1 VPETLRLRVAAGC
14 CAACAGD
21 VRGTLAALPGAEDVQ
36 VLAGADVITV
46 AHDGRLD
53 EDTVRRAAAQHNL
66 TLVSA
71 REPGQHRESPWWRD
85 RFVLT
90 MAAATVLLA
99 ITLVGEYV
107 AGSETVSAVFGVAT
121 ILVGGAPSAR
131 DAVAAL
137 RARRLAFVQ
146 LLIVAVIGAVILGV
160 VEEAAILVV
169 VYSLGDVLETW
180 LAHRARRSLRSLM
193 ELVPS
198 TARRR
203 TAAGDE
209 ELVAVDALAVGDL
222 VLVRP
227 GERLPTD
234 GIVHSGVSA
243 VDQSAVTGE
252 SIPVEVTPGGEVF
265 GGTVNGIG
273 ALEVEASRPYE
284 DTTLA
289 RVIRQIED
297 AQANKGTAQRF
308 ADRFGARYTPAVA
321 AIALAVVIIGPLAGG
336 ELRSWVYRALVVL
349 VVSCSCAL
357 IISVPTAIVAAVT
370 RGARDGILIRG
381 GAFLEA
387 LAAVRTVAFD
397 KTGTLTQGHP
407 RLTDVVAL
415 NGLAERDVLTLAAS
429 VEAASEHP
437 LAGAVLA
444 GARARGLDWPAATD
458 ARAEPGVGVHAR
470 LGSLRLF
477 VGRPDATSAAADGPV
492 RALAAAG
499 KTVMVITRDA
509 EPVGLLAVADELRAP
524 SREVV
529 EDLHSLGVERVVMLT
544 GDHDQVARAIA
555 GAAGVDDVRA
565 KLLAQDK
572 SAAVAELAKER
583 GPVAMVGDGI
593 NDAPALAVADVG
605 IAMGASGTTVALETA
620 DVALMAD
627 ELDKLPTAIRLARR
641 AMRVV
646 HQNVALSL
654 VAVVA
659 LVTAAL
665 AGQLTLTEGLLLN
678 EGTALLIIAN
688 GLRLLRGSQPRRNA

>member
-1 VPETLRLRVAAGC
+1 MPETLRLRVASGC
-14 CAACAGD
+14 CSGCAGG
-21 VRGTLAALPGAEDVQ
+21 VEGALAALPGAEDVQ

-66 TLVSA
+66 TLVSVG
-71 REPGQHRESPWWRD
+71 EPGDGGQSAWWQD

-90 MAAATVLLA
+90 MAAAGVLLA
-99 ITLVGEYV
+99 VTLAGEYV
-107 AGSETVSAVFGVAT
+107 GGSESLSTGFGVAT
-121 ILVGGAPSAR
+121 IVVGGAPSAR
-131 DAVAAL
+131 AAVAAL

-146 LLIVAVIGAVILGV
+146 LLVLAVIGAIILGV

-180 LAHRARRSLRSLM
+180 LGHRARRSLRSLM

-198 TARRR
+198 TARRHSDGGEEVV
-203 TAAGDE
+203 ALE
-209 ELVAVDALAVGDL
+209 ELCVGDV

-227 GERLPTD
+227 GERMPTD
-234 GIVHSGVSA
+234 GIVRAGVSA

-252 SIPVEVTPGGEVF
+252 SMPVEVTPGSEVF
-265 GGTVNGIG
+265 GGTVNGTR
-273 ALEVEASRPYE
+273 ALEVEVSRPYE

-289 RVIRQIED
+289 RVIRQVED
-297 AQANKGTAQRF
+297 AQANKGTTQRF

-321 AIALAVVIIGPLAGG
+321 AIALAVAVIGPLAGG
-336 ELRSWVYRALVVL
+336 ELHDWIYRALVVL
-349 VVSCSCAL
+349 IVSCSCAL
-357 IISVPTAIVAAVT
+357 IISVPTAVVAAVT

-397 KTGTLTQGHP
+397 KTGTLTHGRP
-407 RLTDVVAL
+407 WLTDVVAL
-415 NGLAERDVLTLAAS
+415 NGARDCDVLALAAS

-444 GARARGLDWPAATD
+444 GARDRGMDWKAATD
-458 ARAEPGVGVHAR
+458 VQAEPGIGVRARVGAE
-470 LGSLRLF
+470 RLF
-477 VGRPDATSAAADGPV
+477 VGRPDAAVCANGPV
-492 RALAAAG
+492 RELAAAG
-499 KTVMVITRDA
+499 KTVIVVARGDQ
-509 EPVGLLAVADELRAP
+509 PVGLLAVADQVRAP
-524 SREVV
+524 SRSVI
-529 EDLHSLGVERVVMLT
+529 EDLRRLGVERVAMLT
-544 GDHDQVARAIA
+544 GDHHRVAQAIA
-555 GAAGVDDVRA
+555 AAAGVDDVRA
-565 KLLAQDK
+565 QLLPQDK
-572 SAAVAELAKER
+572 SAAVAELAAES

-627 ELDKLPTAIRLARR
+627 ELHKLPAAIRLARR

-654 VAVVA
+654 AAVVA
-659 LVTAAL
+659 LVAAAL

-688 GLRLLRGSQPRRNA
+688 GLRLLRGPEPHRSA